1 MGVYRVALWIF
12 GEYCQ
17 SKEMIIKIIDQ
28 ICSSIGQLPLI
39 TIAQEKNDD
48 DDKKNDDDDDNN
60 NTNSNNQGQQ
70 PQYLTRTVVLPD
82 GTYAQST
89 MAMTNKIEQDLDLD
103 NQSSIKTHHLRKLL
117 KNGEYFL
124 ASVLSLTLLK
134 LISKYKTYDQVKNN
148 DINKLTAKSLLII
161 TSIIRYGTSPST
173 KHKIDNDTKDRM
185 MYVLNKLFND
195 KNNDNKIEKDVLLNK
210 CRNNFGKMLL
220 E

>member
-39 TIAQEKNDD
+39 SIAQEKNDD

-70 PQYLTRTVVLPD
+70 QHYLTRTVVLPD

-89 MAMTNKIEQDLDLD
+89 MAMTNKIEQDLAI
-103 NQSSIKTHHLRKLL
+103 NNNEASSNNHYLRRLL
-117 KNGEYFL
+117 KNGEYYL
-124 ASVLSLTLLK
+124 ASV
-134 LISKYKTYDQVKNN
+134 
-148 DINKLTAKSLLII
+148 
-161 TSIIRYGTSPST
+161 
-173 KHKIDNDTKDRM
+173 
-185 MYVLNKLFND
+185 
-195 KNNDNKIEKDVLLNK
+195 
-210 CRNNFGKMLL
+210 
-220 E
+220 